1 MLAAPGNA
9 LSSVRTKSEQ
19 LIAHIRG
26 RVEQCRRLAK
36 MIGNEEARRT
46 LLQMADEGDA
56 DIRRL
61 EAQQDQASKS

>member
-1 MLAAPGNA
+1 M
-9 LSSVRTKSEQ
+9 SEE

>member
-1 MLAAPGNA
+1 M
-9 LSSVRTKSEQ
+9 SDE
-19 LIAHIRG
+19 LIANIRG

-61 EAQQDQASKS
+61 QAQRDQADRS

>member
-1 MLAAPGNA
+1 M
-9 LSSVRTKSEQ
+9 SEE
-19 LIAHIRG
+19 LIANIRG

-56 DIRRL
+56 DISRL
-61 EAQQDQASKS
+61 EAQRSQVSKS